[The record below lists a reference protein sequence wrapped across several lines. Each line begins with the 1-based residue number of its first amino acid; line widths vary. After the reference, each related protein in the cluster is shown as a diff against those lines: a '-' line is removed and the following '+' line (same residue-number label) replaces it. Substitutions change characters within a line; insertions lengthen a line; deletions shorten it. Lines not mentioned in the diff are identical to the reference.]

1 MPFCRNCGSVL
12 VGEVCTSCGR
22 RETEAQRASGVLNVG
37 FLIWSII
44 NMVVFCT
51 MVGMPLGIVALVMT
65 LMAKDARSAK
75 DEAQKLKIALIC
87 NLLATAISVGL
98 ILLFVSLY
106 SGIVILA
113 LVAVL

>member
-1 MPFCRNCGSVL
+1 
-12 VGEVCTSCGR
+12 
-22 RETEAQRASGVLNVG
+22 
-37 FLIWSII
+37 
-44 NMVVFCT
+44 
-51 MVGMPLGIVALVMT
+51 MT

-87 NLLATAISVGL
+87 NLLATAVSVGL

-113 LVAVL
+113 LVAAL